1 MRLRLRVCSGLPAS
15 PRVLTRPSEARDR
28 SGRRDSGRNSCGRT
42 GGRRSVQR
50 AAATERGVCDG
61 NGDAIELWHGAGAVA
76 VAHALHA
83 ATHGLAGAGVQDK
96 AAGCRQWTD
105 CSEGAVALRCAAS
118 CGAGSSV
125 VSGVVSLQRAPV
137 VRHDRRA
144 GQWARDALVKLQPVR
159 SLDADKRGVEPPG
172 SWLELGQHLPRRN
185 LRLFDL
191 AVEGGSGRIEV
202 GAGRSSTNDAH
213 SHGSAARQFL
223 VGPARPRHRV
233 RGAASDVRDLFPIF
247 GPCRPTQLT
256 SLNVR
261 CAILLHPNL

>member
-1 MRLRLRVCSGLPAS
+1 MRCVARRV
-15 PRVLTRPSEARDR
+15 
-28 SGRRDSGRNSCGRT
+28 
-42 GGRRSVQR
+42 
-50 AAATERGVCDG
+50 
-61 NGDAIELWHGAGAVA
+61 
-76 VAHALHA
+76 
-83 ATHGLAGAGVQDK
+83 
-96 AAGCRQWTD
+96 
-105 CSEGAVALRCAAS
+105 

-191 AVEGGSGRIEV
+191 AVKGGSGRIEE